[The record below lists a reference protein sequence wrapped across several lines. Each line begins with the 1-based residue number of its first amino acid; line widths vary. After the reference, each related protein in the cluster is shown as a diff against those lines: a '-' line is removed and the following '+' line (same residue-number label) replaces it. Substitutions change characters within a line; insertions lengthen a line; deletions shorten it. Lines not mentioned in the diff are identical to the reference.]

1 LLQALADM
9 QLEAVNNN
17 HVIHKEFK
25 IFVVKISDI
34 VTLMAKE
41 VAIELSR
48 GTQLTSPETK

>member
-1 LLQALADM
+1 LQALADM

-48 GTQLTSPETK
+48 